1 MKRFLPALTGI
12 AIVVS
17 SCTKQPPLT
26 VTPETPVTKKI
37 DFEVYTQ
44 KDYSDAYYDNALAE
58 VRLSI
63 AKASFKDDKTTIVW
77 DTTFNF
83 RQFKQ
88 YPQMAQKYT
97 IEKTVDHYENSETLQ
112 VSTVVMYNFNGYRS
126 MEAKGDPVLTNEKY
140 KLAIVSF

>member
-1 MKRFLPALTGI
+1 MKQFLPALTGI
-12 AIVVS
+12 AIIVS
-17 SCTKQPPLT
+17 SCTKQPPLA
-26 VTPETPVTKKI
+26 VVPEAPVTKKI

-63 AKASFKDDKTTIVW
+63 AKASYKDDKTTIVW

-88 YPQMAQKYT
+88 YPQMAQKYM
-97 IEKTVDHYENSETLQ
+97 IEKTVEHYENSETLQ
-112 VSTVVMYNFNGYRS
+112 VFTVVMYNFNGYRS
-126 MEAKGDPVLTNEKY
+126 MEAKGDPVLANQKY
-140 KLAIVSF
+140 KLATVSF